1 MLGAVHNAEETK
13 KNKIHL
19 LLTNVSLP
27 STKKKD
33 PHTKNQLLLIA
44 LPFGS
49 VWLASC

>member
-1 MLGAVHNAEETK
+1 MLGAMHSAEETK
-13 KNKIHL
+13 KKIHS
-19 LLTNVSLP
+19 LLTNVCSP